1 MANPN
6 VAEQHFVF
14 FSSEI
19 VVFFR
24 YQLFQYMADEGA
36 ETPTVLPKID
46 FYFILQTAASEFT
59 PRMEPKVVKSMIMPH
74 HDGPWTSKPKSD
86 KSNWRQQSILHKAYF
101 S

>member
-1 MANPN
+1 MSANILSCKELSLPPGRREASEDSLANPN

-46 FYFILQTAASEFT
+46 FHFVLQTAASDIST
-59 PRMEPKVVKSMIMPH
+59 
-74 HDGPWTSKPKSD
+74 T
-86 KSNWRQQSILHKAYF
+86 
-101 S
+101 